1 MTTLLDSTIPTSP
14 ATAATA
20 VEAPPAPLPPAVS
33 PLDEAERLE
42 LEQLRT
48 AFTAISLVCRRAAG
62 GDLEGRVPQVEG
74 GDELRETRNAINNLL
89 DLVDAF
95 VREAG
100 ASLRA
105 AAEGRFHRAFLTN
118 GMLGSF
124 KEGAR
129 TVNEARCALENSAT
143 QLQVAEQERLRLAD
157 DFHSVVLGVTE
168 QVAAASTELGA
179 TAGVLTQ
186 AAAASVAEAERAS
199 GTIATLGE
207 SSHRIREVVTIINQ
221 VASQTRLLAL
231 NATIEAARAGEAG
244 KGFAVVAHEVKELAG
259 QTAKATSRIEQE
271 IAAVQAAAGQAGSV
285 LEGIARTVRD
295 MHQQVTDITAAVDGA
310 REGGF
315 DMTGLA
321 QLAEMLRSEVI
332 TFLEQLRG

>member
-1 MTTLLDSTIPTSP
+1 MTDLLDHSNLSAPVP
-14 ATAATA
+14 DP
-20 VEAPPAPLPPAVS
+20 VPPAPAVPAVS
-33 PLDEAERLE
+33 QLDEAERRE
-42 LEQLRT
+42 LMELRT
-48 AFTAISLVCRRAAG
+48 AFLAISHVCRRAAQ
-62 GDLEGRVPQVEG
+62 GDLEERVPQVEG
-74 GDELRETRNAINNLL
+74 GADLHETRNAINNLL
-89 DLVDAF
+89 DLIDAF

-105 AAEGRFHRAFLTN
+105 AAEGRFHRAFLTH

-129 TVNEARCALENSAT
+129 TVNEARGA
-143 QLQVAEQERLRLAD
+143 LQVSADQLHLAEAERLRLAD
-157 DFHSVVLGVTE
+157 EFHTVVLSVTE

-199 GTIATLGE
+199 GTIATLSE
-207 SSHRIREVVTIINQ
+207 SSSRIRDVVTIINQ

-259 QTAKATSRIEQE
+259 QTARATSRIEQE
-271 IAAVQAAAGQAGSV
+271 IAAVQSAAAQAGSV
-285 LEGIARTVRD
+285 LEGISRTVRD

-310 REGGF
+310 RQDGI
-315 DMTGLA
+315 DMTGLS
-321 QLAEMLRSEVI
+321 QLAEMLRAEVI
-332 TFLEQLRG
+332 TFLDQLRG